1 MIGPAILGQV
11 NTSESAALWYAS
23 RATGVIAL
31 VLLTAG
37 LVLGILVNR
46 QGRLP
51 GLPRYA
57 ATSLHRSVNLLSV
70 TFVAVHVATAIA
82 DPFVTIG
89 IAATVVPFVSPYQ
102 PFWLGLGAVS
112 LDLMLALIVTSLVR
126 ARIGRRTWRAV
137 HWLAYASW
145 PAAFAHSFGSGTDLR
160 HGWLLDLGIGCAVAV
175 ALALAW
181 RVHAAR
187 REATPAQRPAAVLAA
202 ALTARGSRRGARDH
216 RGAPSRPG
224 GPPGGGRPGH
234 DQHAEAGAR

>member
-1 MIGPAILGQV
+1 MIRPAILGQV

-37 LVLGILVNR
+37 LLLGILVSR

-51 GLPRYA
+51 GLPRFA
-57 ATSLHRSVNLLSV
+57 ATSLHRSMSLLSV
-70 TFVAVHVATAIA
+70 TFVAVHVATALA
-82 DPFVTIG
+82 DPFVSIG

-112 LDLMLALIVTSLVR
+112 LDLMLALIVTSLLR
-126 ARIGRRTWRAV
+126 ARIGRRTWRGV

-145 PAAFAHSFGSGTDLR
+145 PAAFAHSIGSGTDLR
-160 HGWLLDLGIGCAVAV
+160 HGWLLDLGAGCAVAV

-181 RVHAAR
+181 RVHR
-187 REATPAQRPAAVLAA
+187 TLREATPAQRPAAVLAA
-202 ALTARGSRRGARDH
+202 ALTGRAGRPGARDH
-216 RGAPSRPG
+216 RAAPSRPG
-224 GPPGGGRPGH
+224 GHPGSGGPGRE
-234 DQHAEAGAR
+234 QHAEAGAR